1 MKKLICFLVV
11 IGSVYGLVGNTLV
24 QAGTTSI
31 NSTQERMLKA
41 GV

>member
-1 MKKLICFLVV
+1 MKKLVFLLVV
-11 IGSVYGLVGNTLV
+11 IAGVYGGIANAILD
-24 QAGTTSI
+24 AGTKSI

>member
-1 MKKLICFLVV
+1 MKKLICSLVV
-11 IGSVYGLVGNTLV
+11 LGSVYGLIGNTLV